1 VREQSPALAS
11 LLDPASRL
19 SIKRFLCTLA
29 LFLVWA
35 QVPTARSPAVN
46 MALMALCAAAIEA
59 VLALLSRESCPGP
72 SLNRWDIAAA
82 FVAVFC
88 ISGMVA

>member
-1 VREQSPALAS
+1 MSLGR

-19 SIKRFLCTLA
+19 TVKRFLCTLV

-35 QVPTARSPAVN
+35 QVPTARPPAVN

-59 VLALLSRESCPGP
+59 VLALFSRQSFRGP
-72 SLNRWDIAAA
+72 SLNRWD
-82 FVAVFC
+82 VAVAFIGVYC
-88 ISGMVA
+88 ISKIIV